1 MEATTA
7 MATQAIRKYENA
19 AWACMIDLQ
28 RMVAA
33 RAAQRAEFSGE
44 TCDFVV
50 QVKDGDKSRAATDG
64 QQ

>member
-1 MEATTA
+1 
-7 MATQAIRKYENA
+7 
-19 AWACMIDLQ
+19 MIDLQ

-33 RAAQRAEFSGE
+33 RAAQRAEFSRE
-44 TCDFVV
+44 TCDLVV